1 MTSHA
6 QDATAQSVIQFWFD
20 ESSPKQWFT
29 KDAAFDAAIQTR
41 FGKLLE
47 QAALGEFWGWRSDA
61 LGRLAEIIVLD
72 QFSRNVWRDTPK
84 SFAQDPMSLVLTQE
98 LIALGLDQGPGVAAD
113 DRERIFEPFFRG
125 QLQPQNAA
133 RGSGIG
139 LSIVQE
145 YIAAHGG
152 RLYLLPDRPGAHF
165 RIELP
170 HAS

>member
-61 LGRLAEIIVLD
+61 LGLLAEIIVLD

-98 LIALGLDQGPGVAAD
+98 LIALGLDQGLTESQRAFAYMPLMHSESRVVQGESLRQFTALGNPNNLD
-113 DRERIFEPFFRG
+113 TDRRFNRMRP
-125 QLQPQNAA
+125 
-133 RGSGIG
+133 
-139 LSIVQE
+139 SIAPRKRHQ
-145 YIAAHGG
+145 AG
-152 RLYLLPDRPGAHF
+152 
-165 RIELP
+165 
-170 HAS
+170 

>member
-98 LIALGLDQGPGVAAD
+98 LIALGLDQGLTESQRAFAYMPLMHSESRVVQGESLRQLTALGNPNNLD
-113 DRERIFEPFFRG
+113 TDRRFNRMRPRIAPRKRHQAG
-125 QLQPQNAA
+125 
-133 RGSGIG
+133 
-139 LSIVQE
+139 
-145 YIAAHGG
+145 
-152 RLYLLPDRPGAHF
+152 
-165 RIELP
+165 
-170 HAS
+170 